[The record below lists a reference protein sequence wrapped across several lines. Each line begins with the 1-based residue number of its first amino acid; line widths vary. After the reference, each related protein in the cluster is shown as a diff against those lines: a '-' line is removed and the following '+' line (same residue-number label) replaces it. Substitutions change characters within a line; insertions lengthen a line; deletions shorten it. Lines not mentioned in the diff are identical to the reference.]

1 MDKIIWQASEYEH
14 KEKTPDWYWAVGII
28 ALSTV
33 IISFIYKNYI
43 FAIFI
48 ILATTV
54 LGMYGLK
61 KPEMM
66 EVEINEKGV
75 KIKNEFYPYKI
86 IKSFYIENQG
96 GKKKLLIHTKR
107 IIMPIIALPIEE
119 ILEEKVKL
127 MLLKH
132 SKEEEMKEP
141 VTQRI
146 MEHLGF

>member
-75 KIKNEFYPYKI
+75 KIKNEFYPYKM
-86 IKSFYIENQG
+86 IKSFYIENQR
-96 GKKKLLIHTKR
+96 GKKKLLIHAKR

-127 MLLKH
+127 TLLKH

-141 VTQRI
+141 VTQMI